1 VGQLSTGMLDKNRQV
16 AEILDRIN
24 AVGLEIERDINQ
36 VIISMQF
43 QDITRQKLQ
52 RLKDP
57 VVKDVL
63 DALNSLSAETHLAHQ
78 RLNART
84 VEATGGIGAAPFRV
98 AKGGTTSTVTTP
110 EDKKAPAE
118 HKRPAVP
125 DDKVELF

>member
-1 VGQLSTGMLDKNRQV
+1 MSTGMLDKNRQV
-16 AEILDRIN
+16 ADILDRIN
-24 AVGLEIERDINQ
+24 AVGQEIERDINQ

-63 DALNSLSAETHLAHQ
+63 NALNSLSQETHVAHQ
-78 RLNART
+78 RLNTRT
-84 VEATGGIGAAPFRV
+84 ADATGVASAAPFRV
-98 AKGGTTSTVTTP
+98 AKGGTTSTMVTP

-118 HKRPAVP
+118 QKRRTAP

>member
-1 VGQLSTGMLDKNRQV
+1 MLDKNRQV

-63 DALNSLSAETHLAHQ
+63 NALNALSEETHLAHQ
-78 RLNART
+78 RLNTRK
-84 VEATGGIGAAPFRV
+84 VDATGVTSAAPFRV
-98 AKGGTTSTVTTP
+98 AKGGTTSTMVTP

-118 HKRPAVP
+118 QKRPTAP